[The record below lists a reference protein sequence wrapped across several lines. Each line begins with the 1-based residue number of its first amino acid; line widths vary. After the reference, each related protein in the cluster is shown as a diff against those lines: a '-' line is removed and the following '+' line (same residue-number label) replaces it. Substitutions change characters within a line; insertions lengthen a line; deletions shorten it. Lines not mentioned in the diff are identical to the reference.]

1 MNDLIRKARAD
12 QQKIDAIRST
22 LIEAEQSG
30 FVEDTNPQVCSR
42 GSRPRCGVAETYKLS
57 ENAEANL
64 TEIYAYGLRT
74 WGEAAADRYYYALI
88 ARFEGDSPTALF
100 VSGS

>member
-1 MNDLIRKARAD
+1 M
-12 QQKIDAIRST
+12 
-22 LIEAEQSG
+22 
-30 FVEDTNPQVCSR
+30 
-42 GSRPRCGVAETYKLS
+42 AETYKLS

-88 ARFEGDSPTALF
+88 ARFEEIAQQPYLYPAVDFIREGYRRSVCGVDSIYYRIENDTVEIMAILGSQDTSTAL
-100 VSGS
+100 